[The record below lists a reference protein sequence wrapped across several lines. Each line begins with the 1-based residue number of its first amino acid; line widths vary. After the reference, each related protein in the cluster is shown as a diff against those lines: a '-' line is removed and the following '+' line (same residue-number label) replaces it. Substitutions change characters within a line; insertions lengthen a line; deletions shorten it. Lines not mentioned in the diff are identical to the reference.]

1 MAISRYRLEVEDG
14 LYSRSSLGRQWK
26 GSEVVPCYV
35 RVGNLDQDLVR
46 QKMYQV
52 HVTPDFSGGDIGTA
66 VSSVVG
72 MLSRASVDEM

>member
-1 MAISRYRLEVEDG
+1 M
-14 LYSRSSLGRQWK
+14 
-26 GSEVVPCYV
+26 PCYV
-35 RVGNLDQDLVR
+35 RVGSLDQDLVR

-52 HVTPDFSGGDIGTA
+52 HVTPDFSGEDIGTA